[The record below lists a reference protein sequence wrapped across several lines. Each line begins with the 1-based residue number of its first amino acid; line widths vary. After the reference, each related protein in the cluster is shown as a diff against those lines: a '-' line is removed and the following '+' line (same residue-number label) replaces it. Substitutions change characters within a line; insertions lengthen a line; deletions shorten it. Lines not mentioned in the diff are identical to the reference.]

1 MQFVSH
7 YNSPLGLI
15 TLSADHEGLT
25 GLWLPGQPGEALLEA
40 EQQHSEGGGNSNPV
54 LGQAK
59 DWLDAYFAGEKP
71 EVNVPLHLVGTPFQL
86 VIWHYLLGIP
96 YGSTVTYG
104 ALARRYAA
112 EHHKARMAAQA
123 VGGAVGRNPLSIIVP
138 CHRVV
143 AKDGALT
150 GYAGGIE
157 KKAWLLEHEGFLKK
171 SAGS

>member
-1 MQFVSH
+1 MQFVDH
-7 YNSPLGLI
+7 YASPLGTI

-25 GLWLPGQPGEALLEA
+25 GLWLQGQPGEVLLADEEQSEEA
-40 EQQHSEGGGNSNPV
+40 VPV

-59 DWLDAYFAGEKP
+59 AWLDAYFAGAKP
-71 EVNVPLHLVGTPFQL
+71 EVNLPLHMVGTPFQL
-86 VIWHYLLGIP
+86 SIWQYLLTIP
-96 YGSTVTYG
+96 YGSTTTYG
-104 ALARRYAA
+104 ELARRYAA

-143 AKDGALT
+143 AKDGSLT

-171 SAGS
+171 GMAP